1 MTLPFSTDIVPPH
14 QYNGS
19 PCQYGVCTECGEVR
33 RSPCW
38 CFTCETT
45 NFIKNFDKW
54 TSGNSF
60 LDGII
65 RITQSHATES
75 MAYFEWIPFENF
87 VLVEQI
93 ASGSF
98 SAIYIGYWLE
108 GPRWI
113 WDEESENWLRN
124 GPTKCALK
132 KIGNSSEIS
141 NAYLNNISN
150 YYKCIQSGSV
160 ADFFGITCDSEGCY
174 MFVMR
179 FYENGNLYQYLDDAM
194 GYLCWRDIVD
204 MLWGIANGLER
215 IHDHGLYHGNL
226 HGGNLLVENEPESID
241 TRIADVGLHGSWVT
255 AICDDPDPS
264 QISEQFDAAEEKKFL
279 DLENKQF
286 TKPEIHPLAIY
297 NSRPIHFSAT

>member
-1 MTLPFSTDIVPPH
+1 
-14 QYNGS
+14 
-19 PCQYGVCTECGEVR
+19 
-33 RSPCW
+33 
-38 CFTCETT
+38 
-45 NFIKNFDKW
+45 
-54 TSGNSF
+54 
-60 LDGII
+60 
-65 RITQSHATES
+65 
-75 MAYFEWIPFENF
+75 
-87 VLVEQI
+87 
-93 ASGSF
+93 
-98 SAIYIGYWLE
+98 
-108 GPRWI
+108 
-113 WDEESENWLRN
+113 
-124 GPTKCALK
+124 
-132 KIGNSSEIS
+132 
-141 NAYLNNISN
+141 ISN

-255 AICDDPDPS
+255 DICDNPDPT

-286 TKPEIHPLAIY
+286 TKPDVHPLAIY
-297 NSRPIHFSAT
+297 NSKLIHFSVN